1 MKRSTA
7 YATFTTLSLLADF
20 WVSAVLVLFV
30 RSLNFAPWI
39 YVWGLS
45 SVVATLCLLVA
56 ISKVRSQSK
65 IPVVIGAAGSVVFFL
80 ASIPM
85 LIEITPI
92 AQGNYDSGEVFWF
105 LMLPMI
111 LSFAQASVAYLK
123 FKNRT
128 SEVTPWPQ

>member
-1 MKRSTA
+1 
-7 YATFTTLSLLADF
+7 
-20 WVSAVLVLFV
+20 
-30 RSLNFAPWI
+30 
-39 YVWGLS
+39 
-45 SVVATLCLLVA
+45 
-56 ISKVRSQSK
+56 
-65 IPVVIGAAGSVVFFL
+65 
-80 ASIPM
+80 M